1 MALIVA
7 LLAIVAIVWNGVPA
21 RALTRSD
28 VAHALGDEEDTAITA
43 ILALNP
49 TYGEFHTALAWALG
63 ESDVMG
69 EERRPLDGKAKQ
81 IYDILAA
88 DEIWLKRSGL
98 FRPALLARR
107 RRPSQGSGGDHQ
119 QNVNRT
125 GLTPIL
131 PSPCARWPRRSTIK
145 DDRQHPDIARYPDR
159 LGRLDRIGDHQLL
172 QARGA
177 DARHR
182 PA

>member
-1 MALIVA
+1 VKEIDV
-7 LLAIVAIVWNGVPA
+7 VDPQRN

-88 DEIWLKRSGL
+88 DEIWLED
-98 FRPALLARR
+98 LARR
-107 RRPSQGSGGDHQ
+107 S
-119 QNVNRT
+119 
-125 GLTPIL
+125 
-131 PSPCARWPRRSTIK
+131 
-145 DDRQHPDIARYPDR
+145 
-159 LGRLDRIGDHQLL
+159 
-172 QARGA
+172 
-177 DARHR
+177 
-182 PA
+182 